1 MPLHSGTQIG
11 PYEIVERLGAGG
23 MGEVY
28 RARDAKL
35 QRDVAIKVLPAGTLD
50 ADRLARFEREARV
63 LAALNH
69 PNIGAIYGFEQ
80 TGDVRGLVL
89 ELVEGPTL
97 ADRLRSGPIP
107 LGEALRIARHIADA
121 LDAAHAKGIVHRDLK
136 PENIK
141 VAANDAVKVLDF
153 GLAKV
158 GDGDDRGDLT
168 GAPTIT
174 VAGTRVG
181 VILGT
186 AAYMSPEQ
194 ARGKPLDK
202 RTDIWSFGCVLY
214 EMLTGRRAFAGETVS
229 DSIAAI
235 LSREPEWAP
244 LDDVLPQVRRLLARC
259 LEKDADQRLRDI
271 GHARQE
277 LDLVL
282 DDLREDRSVARPV
295 GGSRRF
301 TRPVWWRGAAVAGIL
316 AIAVFATIVSM
327 WRPAPPLEQPVQ
339 LTFFN
344 DSALQ
349 PSVSPDGRMVA
360 FIRGGPFASSA
371 PRGQIYV
378 KLLPTGDPVQLTRD
392 PSNKA
397 HPVFSGWL
405 AHHLHASFPST
416 ARRQDALSVLW
427 TDSALRPPGR
437 PTEPGCTSPRTPEG
451 GTTSGA
457 NGTPMDV
464 PSRSRS
470 IRQSRKARRSRP
482 TADT

>member
-1 MPLHSGTQIG
+1 
-11 PYEIVERLGAGG
+11 
-23 MGEVY
+23 
-28 RARDAKL
+28 
-35 QRDVAIKVLPAGTLD
+35 
-50 ADRLARFEREARV
+50 
-63 LAALNH
+63 
-69 PNIGAIYGFEQ
+69 
-80 TGDVRGLVL
+80 
-89 ELVEGPTL
+89 
-97 ADRLRSGPIP
+97 
-107 LGEALRIARHIADA
+107 
-121 LDAAHAKGIVHRDLK
+121 
-136 PENIK
+136 
-141 VAANDAVKVLDF
+141 
-153 GLAKV
+153 
-158 GDGDDRGDLT
+158 
-168 GAPTIT
+168 
-174 VAGTRVG
+174 
-181 VILGT
+181 
-186 AAYMSPEQ
+186 MSPEQ